1 MSRINTG
8 LMNNSETNKNGTTN
22 THTHTQLECCTPAL
36 TGQLRI
42 KREASAHRPALSER
56 AKLIGQLGVT
66 KRTAVTAA

>member
-22 THTHTQLECCTPAL
+22 THTHTTGTHCTPAL

-42 KREASAHRPALSER
+42 KREASTHRLALSER
-56 AKLIGQLGVT
+56 AKLIGQMGVT